1 VATPTVGA
9 NVMPDDP
16 AKEFDAAVKRANELL
31 DAIEAAK
38 REAAK
43 TEAEDRADILWRVG
57 VGH

>member
-1 VATPTVGA
+1 MTEVSTS
-9 NVMPDDP
+9 MPQDQ
-16 AKEFDAAVKRANELL
+16 AAEFDEAIRRANEIL

-43 TEAEDRADILWRVG
+43 AEAEDRADILWRVG

>member
-1 VATPTVGA
+1 MNPAVGA
-9 NVMPDDP
+9 NAMPDD
-16 AKEFDAAVKRANELL
+16 KQDEFDAAVKRANQLL

-43 TEAEDRADILWRVG
+43 AEAEDRADILWRVG